1 MSFASHHPAWLAQA
15 PEAAR
20 TYLEGHRL
28 DEVECITSDLPGVA
42 RGKVLVQ
49 GNRSLASA
57 RRLLKA

>member
-1 MSFASHHPAWLAQA
+1 VLLRPTLANRLLLGARASFDA
-15 PEAAR
+15 
-20 TYLEGHRL
+20 
-28 DEVECITSDLPGVA
+28 GVA